1 MVRAGYCW
9 KADLL
14 TMARGEADSN
24 VDIYVNGEPLSVT
37 KNLHDFLSV
46 LHARRKKDKWF
57 WADQMCIHQAHIEER
72 NHQVSLMGKVYASAK
87 EVYAFLGPGP
97 ASSKWYLRNPDNFF
111 PAHVPDDQLDRRTE
125 EISFAVDMLSRPYWT
140 RLWIVQELRLAQDV
154 VFWCGDFT
162 FARAHLR
169 RKQKWLVEHASRK
182 YAYPPAI
189 AHV

>member
-87 EVYAFLGPGP
+87 EVYAFLGPDPHQANGILEIQTI
-97 ASSKWYLRNPDNFF
+97 SSLPMF
-111 PAHVPDDQLDRRTE
+111 RT
-125 EISFAVDMLSRPYWT
+125 ISSID
-140 RLWIVQELRLAQDV
+140 AQK
-154 VFWCGDFT
+154 
-162 FARAHLR
+162 R
-169 RKQKWLVEHASRK
+169 
-182 YAYPPAI
+182 
-189 AHV
+189 